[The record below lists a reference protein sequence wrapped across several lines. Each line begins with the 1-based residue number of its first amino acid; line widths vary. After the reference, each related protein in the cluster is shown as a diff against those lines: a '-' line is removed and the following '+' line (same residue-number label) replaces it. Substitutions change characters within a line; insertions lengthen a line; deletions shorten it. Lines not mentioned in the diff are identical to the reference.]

1 MSLAEQK
8 MTIKELNRKCCSL
21 ALKLQ
26 KCKQGKRCKR
36 HHGPLSETCQTGKLK
51 ICRLTG
57 DRKECAKMAALGV
70 LPGQEAELIC
80 SQGGSQCLLKI
91 HGGTLSIDQ
100 STSSNIIV
108 ESI

>member
-1 MSLAEQK
+1 
-8 MTIKELNRKCCSL
+8 MTIKEINRKCCSL
-21 ALKLQ
+21 ALKLK
-26 KCKQGKRCKR
+26 KCKQGKQCKK
-36 HHGPLSETCQTGKLK
+36 HHGPLSETCQAGKLK

-80 SQGGSQCLLKI
+80 SPAGSQCLLKI
-91 HGGTLSIDQ
+91 HGSTLSLDRN
-100 STSSNIIV
+100 TSNNIIV

>member
-8 MTIKELNRKCCSL
+8 MTIKELNKKCCSL

-26 KCKQGKRCKR
+26 KCGQGKQCKR

-51 ICRLTG
+51 ICKLIG
-57 DRKECAKMAALGV
+57 DREECAKMAALGV
-70 LPGQEAELIC
+70 LPGQEVELIC
-80 SQGGSQCLLKI
+80 SQAGSQCLLKI

-100 STSSNIIV
+100 STSNNIIV
-108 ESI
+108 ESL